1 MTIIKIDDREF
12 DFDSLPDGAK
22 QNLNMLKLIETEIQH
37 LQVQLAIANTA
48 RNAHLQSLKA
58 QLPTPVE
65 QVQAMGET
73 IKLS

>member
-1 MTIIKIDDREF
+1 MPTIKIDDREF
-12 DFDSLPDGAK
+12 DLDSLPDGAK
-22 QNLNMLKLIETEIQH
+22 QNINMLKLIETEIQH

-48 RNAHLQSLKA
+48 RNAYLQSLKA

-73 IKLS
+73 LKVS